1 MMNSD
6 HIKEMIDILNKPQV
20 LNLLSDRDFVNIFLK
35 GKKENL
41 NENQLQ
47 RINHIIQNKELMS
60 KISQLYSV
68 SHKYFE

>member
-1 MMNSD
+1 MNSD